1 MTRWIAA
8 AALAPLL
15 TVGCA
20 VRLGG
25 PEPVEMV
32 VSAGVA
38 DEGADAGA
46 LAAQLGAADTR
57 VALLAAPMDSAW
69 FGAVATAAG
78 MELSGPGPAGTTRL
92 AFLTRGLELLGDT
105 TIALEVASGGQ
116 VFVHDAIYRLDE
128 RRLVDLIYARVL
140 PGVGVREGVRAMLN
154 YIATEVGDDA
164 GLVVALAAPS
174 DAAADSAATMMLAY
188 LENARECDGDG
199 MEETPATGGLR
210 LFYGPGAR
218 IRCVGTSQQA
228 GPPAVLVNAR
238 VIVGR

>member
-1 MTRWIAA
+1 MNRSIAA
-8 AALAPLL
+8 AALALIL
-15 TVGCA
+15 TAACA

-25 PEPVEMV
+25 PEPVEMM

-38 DEGADAGA
+38 EEGADAGA
-46 LAAQLGAADTR
+46 LATQLAAADTR
-57 VALLAAPMDSAW
+57 VALLSAPMDSAW
-69 FGAVATAAG
+69 FGAVAAGAG

-116 VFVHDAIYRLDE
+116 VFLHDAIYRLDE

-140 PGVGVREGVRAMLN
+140 PGVGVREAVRAMLN
-154 YIATEVGDDA
+154 YIATDVGDDA

-174 DAAADSAATMMLAY
+174 EAAADSAATLMLAY

-199 MEETPATGGLR
+199 MEGPPAIGGLR

-218 IRCVGTSQQA
+218 IRCVGASEEA
-228 GPPAVLVNAR
+228 GPPASLVNAR
-238 VIVGR
+238 VIVGG